1 MRATPSTATSRS
13 LSTADPRQDVAEQT
27 GRVAHD
33 ARPVRFS
40 GAALLAVRSMS
51 APARQ
56 PAPAPLD
63 RQPAAAAH
71 PHAATA
77 ESAPASL
84 VWLCLG
90 IVYVVWGSTYLAI
103 RVAVE
108 TMPPLLMGAA
118 RFTTAG
124 LLLYAVGRFRGA
136 PSARTLSRRQIGA
149 CWLVGS
155 LLAAGGNGVVNVAE
169 QYIPS
174 SLAALVISSVP
185 LWVVVMRRLTGESV
199 PWVTL
204 ASVAVGFCGVAL
216 LLLPGGGVHGG
227 RTLGFVLVVC
237 AAFSWALGSFTSRKL
252 PLPPDALLSTSLQMA
267 GGGITML
274 VAGLALGEAP
284 DVHPSRFST
293 DSLLA
298 FAYLILIGSLV
309 AYTAY
314 VWLLQNAPISKVAT
328 YAYVNPVIAIFLGW
342 SILSERVTT
351 TTLVGATVIVAS
363 VAATVRRE
371 SG

>member
-1 MRATPSTATSRS
+1 MTTPPAT
-13 LSTADPRQDVAEQT
+13 
-27 GRVAHD
+27 
-33 ARPVRFS
+33 
-40 GAALLAVRSMS
+40 
-51 APARQ
+51 APAR
-56 PAPAPLD
+56 
-63 RQPAAAAH
+63 
-71 PHAATA
+71 TA
-77 ESAPASL
+77 APASL

-118 RFTTAG
+118 RFTAAG
-124 LLLYAVGRFRGA
+124 LLLYAVARARGA
-136 PSARTLSRRQIGA
+136 DSIRTLTRGQLVS

-185 LWVVVMRRLTGESV
+185 LWVVVMRRVTGDPVPRLTLV
-199 PWVTL
+199 
-204 ASVAVGFCGVAL
+204 SVAIGFCGVAM
-216 LLLPGGGVHGG
+216 LLLPGGGTHGANAI
-227 RTLGFVLVVC
+227 GFVLVVC
-237 AAFSWALGSFTSRKL
+237 AAFSWALGSFSSRRVSL
-252 PLPPDALLSTSLQMA
+252 PSNALLSTAVQMA
-267 GGGITML
+267 GGGLTLL

-284 DVHPSRFST
+284 DVHPSRFSG
-293 DSLLA
+293 DSIIA

-342 SILSERVTT
+342 SILSENVTA
-351 TTLVGATVIVAS
+351 TTLAGAAVIVCS

>member
-1 MRATPSTATSRS
+1 MTA
-13 LSTADPRQDVAEQT
+13 A
-27 GRVAHD
+27 
-33 ARPVRFS
+33 
-40 GAALLAVRSMS
+40 
-51 APARQ
+51 APA
-56 PAPAPLD
+56 A
-63 RQPAAAAH
+63 
-71 PHAATA
+71 
-77 ESAPASL
+77 APASL

-124 LLLYAVGRFRGA
+124 LLLYAVARARGA
-136 PSARTLSRRQIGA
+136 GSARSLSRTQIGA
-149 CWLVGS
+149 CWIVGS

-185 LWVVVMRRLTGESV
+185 LWVVVMRRVTGESI
-199 PWVTL
+199 PRLTL
-204 ASVAVGFCGVAL
+204 VSVAIGFGGVAL
-216 LLLPGGGVHGG
+216 LLLPGGATHVGKPI
-227 RTLGFVLVVC
+227 GFVLVLL
-237 AAFSWALGSFTSRKL
+237 AAFSWALGSFTSRRL
-252 PLPPDALLSTSLQMA
+252 PLPPNALLSTALQMF
-267 GGGITML
+267 GGGITLL
-274 VAGLALGEAP
+274 VAGLALGETS
-284 DVHPSRFST
+284 DVHPDRFST

-328 YAYVNPVIAIFLGW
+328 YAYVNPVIAILLGW
-342 SILSERVTT
+342 AILSENVTAT
-351 TTLVGATVIVAS
+351 MLIGAAVIVCS

-371 SG
+371 AG

>member
-1 MRATPSTATSRS
+1 
-13 LSTADPRQDVAEQT
+13 
-27 GRVAHD
+27 
-33 ARPVRFS
+33 
-40 GAALLAVRSMS
+40 
-51 APARQ
+51 
-56 PAPAPLD
+56 
-63 RQPAAAAH
+63 
-71 PHAATA
+71 
-77 ESAPASL
+77 

-90 IVYVVWGSTYLAI
+90 IIYVVWGSTYLAI

-118 RFTTAG
+118 RFVTAG
-124 LLLYAVGRFRGA
+124 LLLYAVARARGA
-136 PSARTLSRRQIGA
+136 PSVRTLSRAQIGA
-149 CWLVGS
+149 CWVVGS

-185 LWVVVMRRLTGESV
+185 LWVVVMRRVTGEAV
-199 PWVTL
+199 PRVTL
-204 ASVAVGFCGVAL
+204 VSVAVGFGGVAL
-216 LLLPGGGVHGG
+216 LLLPGGATDVGKPI
-227 RTLGFVLVVC
+227 GFVLVLC
-237 AAFSWALGSFTSRKL
+237 AAFSWALGSFSSRQL
-252 PLPPDALLSTSLQMA
+252 PLPSNALLSTAVQMTA
-267 GGGITML
+267 GGITLL
-274 VAGLALGEAP
+274 VAGLATGETS

-293 DSLLA
+293 DSVLA
-298 FAYLILIGSLV
+298 FAYLIFIGSLV

-342 SILSERVTT
+342 SILSEKVTT
-351 TTLVGATVIVAS
+351 TTLVGAVVIVCS

>member
-1 MRATPSTATSRS
+1 MSVQSTASR
-13 LSTADPRQDVAEQT
+13 
-27 GRVAHD
+27 
-33 ARPVRFS
+33 
-40 GAALLAVRSMS
+40 
-51 APARQ
+51 
-56 PAPAPLD
+56 
-63 RQPAAAAH
+63 
-71 PHAATA
+71 AATA
-77 ESAPASL
+77 TTATTAAPPSL

-118 RFTTAG
+118 RFATAG
-124 LLLYAVGRFRGA
+124 LLLYAVARARGA
-136 PSARTLSRRQIGA
+136 PSVRTLTRRQLGA

-185 LWVVVMRRLTGESV
+185 LWVVVMRRATGDRV
-199 PWVTL
+199 PRLTL
-204 ASVAVGFCGVAL
+204 ASVAVGFAGVAL
-216 LLLPGGGVHGG
+216 LLLPGGATSVGKPI
-227 RTLGFVLVVC
+227 GFVLVVC
-237 AAFSWALGSFTSRKL
+237 AAFSWALGSFSSRRV
-252 PLPPDALLSTSLQMA
+252 PLPGDALLSTAVQMT
-267 GGGITML
+267 GGGLTLL
-274 VAGLALGEAP
+274 VLGLATGETA
-284 DVHPSRFST
+284 DVHASRFST

-298 FAYLILIGSLV
+298 FAYLIFIGSLV

-342 SILSERVTT
+342 AILSEKITT
-351 TTLVGATVIVAS
+351 TTLIGAAVIVCS

>member
-1 MRATPSTATSRS
+1 
-13 LSTADPRQDVAEQT
+13 
-27 GRVAHD
+27 
-33 ARPVRFS
+33 
-40 GAALLAVRSMS
+40 
-51 APARQ
+51 
-56 PAPAPLD
+56 
-63 RQPAAAAH
+63 
-71 PHAATA
+71 
-77 ESAPASL
+77 

-124 LLLYAVGRFRGA
+124 LLLYAIARTRGA
-136 PSARTLSRRQIGA
+136 PSVRTLSRAQVGA

-185 LWVVVMRRLTGESV
+185 LWVVVMRRVTGESV
-199 PWVTL
+199 PRLTL
-204 ASVAVGFCGVAL
+204 ASVAVGFGGVAL
-216 LLLPGGGVHGG
+216 LLLPGGATDVGKPI
-227 RTLGFVLVVC
+227 GFVLVVC
-237 AAFSWALGSFTSRKL
+237 AAFSWALGSFSSRRV
-252 PLPPDALLSTSLQMA
+252 PLPPNALLSTAVQMF
-267 GGGITML
+267 GGGVTLL
-274 VAGLALGEAP
+274 VAGLIVGEPAK
-284 DVHPSRFST
+284 VHPDRFST
-293 DSLLA
+293 DSVLA
-298 FAYLILIGSLV
+298 FAYLIFIGSLV

-342 SILSERVTT
+342 AILSENVTA
-351 TTLVGATVIVAS
+351 TTLVGAVVIVCS

>member
-1 MRATPSTATSRS
+1 MSAQAPPTTVP
-13 LSTADPRQDVAEQT
+13 
-27 GRVAHD
+27 
-33 ARPVRFS
+33 ARPGPDS
-40 GAALLAVRSMS
+40 GA
-51 APARQ
+51 
-56 PAPAPLD
+56 
-63 RQPAAAAH
+63 
-71 PHAATA
+71 
-77 ESAPASL
+77 APASL

-118 RFTTAG
+118 RFTAAG
-124 LLLYAVGRFRGA
+124 LLLYGVARFRGA
-136 PSARTLSRRQIGA
+136 PSIRSLTRAQIGA

-185 LWVVVMRRLTGESV
+185 LWVVLMRRVTGDSV
-199 PWVTL
+199 PRVTL
-204 ASVAVGFCGVAL
+204 ASVAVGFGGVAL
-216 LLLPGGGVHGG
+216 LLLPGGATHLGKPI
-227 RTLGFVLVVC
+227 GFVLVLC
-237 AAFSWALGSFTSRKL
+237 AAFSWALGSFSSQRV
-252 PLPPDALLSTSLQMA
+252 PLPPDALLSTALQMA
-267 GGGITML
+267 GGGLTLL
-274 VAGLALGEAP
+274 VAGLVTGETS
-284 DVHPSRFST
+284 DVHPDRFST
-293 DSLLA
+293 DSLIA
-298 FAYLILIGSLV
+298 FAYLIFIGSLV

-342 SILSERVTT
+342 AILSENITAT
-351 TTLVGATVIVAS
+351 MLVGAAVIVCS

>member
-1 MRATPSTATSRS
+1 MSVQTTAPS
-13 LSTADPRQDVAEQT
+13 
-27 GRVAHD
+27 RVTT
-33 ARPVRFS
+33 R
-40 GAALLAVRSMS
+40 M
-51 APARQ
+51 APA
-56 PAPAPLD
+56 
-63 RQPAAAAH
+63 
-71 PHAATA
+71 TM
-77 ESAPASL
+77 

-124 LLLYAVGRFRGA
+124 LLLYLVARARGA
-136 PSARTLSRRQIGA
+136 PSVRTLSRPQLGA

-185 LWVVVMRRLTGESV
+185 LWVVVMRRGTGGRV
-199 PWVTL
+199 PGLTL
-204 ASVAVGFCGVAL
+204 AGVGVGFCGVAL
-216 LLLPGGGVHGG
+216 LLLPGGA
-227 RTLGFVLVVC
+227 TDNTKPIGFVLVVF
-237 AAFSWALGSFTSRKL
+237 AAFSWALGSFSSRRM
-252 PLPPDALLSTSLQMA
+252 PLHRDALLSTSVQMA
-267 GGGITML
+267 GGGLTML
-274 VAGLALGEAP
+274 VLGLALGEAG
-284 DVHPSRFST
+284 DVHPGRISA

-298 FAYLILIGSLV
+298 FAYLIFIGSFV

-314 VWLLQNAPISKVAT
+314 VWLLQNAPISKVTT

-342 SILSERVTT
+342 SILSENVTAT
-351 TTLVGATVIVAS
+351 MLVGAVVIVCS

-371 SG
+371 TG

>member
-1 MRATPSTATSRS
+1 MTAP
-13 LSTADPRQDVAEQT
+13 LSQPARKRGVA
-27 GRVAHD
+27 A
-33 ARPVRFS
+33 
-40 GAALLAVRSMS
+40 
-51 APARQ
+51 APAAVQ
-56 PAPAPLD
+56 TAPSP
-63 RQPAAAAH
+63 
-71 PHAATA
+71 
-77 ESAPASL
+77 SL

-124 LLLYAVGRFRGA
+124 VLLYAVARARGA
-136 PSARTLSRRQIGA
+136 PSVRTLSRRQIGA

-185 LWVVVMRRLTGESV
+185 LWVVLMRRATGESV
-199 PWVTL
+199 PRLTL
-204 ASVAVGFCGVAL
+204 VSVAIGFGGVAL
-216 LLLPGGGVHGG
+216 LLLPGGATHVGKPI
-227 RTLGFVLVVC
+227 GFVLVLL
-237 AAFSWALGSFTSRKL
+237 AAFSWATGSFTSRKL
-252 PLPPDALLSTSLQMA
+252 PLPPNALLSTAVQMF
-267 GGGITML
+267 GGGITLL
-274 VAGLALGEAP
+274 VAGLAFGESS
-284 DVHPSRFST
+284 DVHPDRFST

-342 SILSERVTT
+342 SILSENVTAT
-351 TTLVGATVIVAS
+351 MLLGAVVIVCS

>member
-1 MRATPSTATSRS
+1 MSTRLASPPSPTKTTATS
-13 LSTADPRQDVAEQT
+13 A
-27 GRVAHD
+27 
-33 ARPVRFS
+33 
-40 GAALLAVRSMS
+40 
-51 APARQ
+51 
-56 PAPAPLD
+56 
-63 RQPAAAAH
+63 
-71 PHAATA
+71 
-77 ESAPASL
+77 APASL

-124 LLLYAVGRFRGA
+124 LLLYAVARTRGA
-136 PSARTLSRRQIGA
+136 PSVRTLSRSQVAG
-149 CWLVGS
+149 CWIVGS

-185 LWVVVMRRLTGESV
+185 LWVVVMRRVTGDPV
-199 PWVTL
+199 PRLTL
-204 ASVAVGFCGVAL
+204 ASVAVGFGGVAL
-216 LLLPGGGVHGG
+216 LLLPGGATHLGKPI
-227 RTLGFVLVVC
+227 GFVLVVF
-237 AAFSWALGSFTSRKL
+237 AAFSWALGSFSSRRVS
-252 PLPPDALLSTSLQMA
+252 LPPNALLSTAVQMFA
-267 GGGITML
+267 GGLTLL
-274 VAGLALGEAP
+274 VAGLAFGEAP
-284 DVHPSRFST
+284 DVHPDRFST

-342 SILSERVTT
+342 AILSENVTAT
-351 TTLVGATVIVAS
+351 MLVGAVVIVCS

-371 SG
+371 AG

>member
-1 MRATPSTATSRS
+1 
-13 LSTADPRQDVAEQT
+13 
-27 GRVAHD
+27 
-33 ARPVRFS
+33 
-40 GAALLAVRSMS
+40 
-51 APARQ
+51 
-56 PAPAPLD
+56 
-63 RQPAAAAH
+63 
-71 PHAATA
+71 
-77 ESAPASL
+77 

-90 IVYVVWGSTYLAI
+90 IVYVVWGSTYLTI

-124 LLLYAVGRFRGA
+124 LLLYTVARLRGA
-136 PSARTLSRRQIGA
+136 PSVRTLTRAQIGA

-155 LLAAGGNGVVNVAE
+155 LLAAGGNGVVNAAE

-185 LWVVVMRRLTGESV
+185 LWVVLMRRMTGERV
-199 PWVTL
+199 PWITL

-227 RTLGFVLVVC
+227 RTIGFVLVLC
-237 AAFSWALGSFTSRKL
+237 ASFSWALGSFTASRL
-252 PLPPDALLSTSLQMA
+252 PLPTDALLSTAVQMA
-267 GGGITML
+267 CGGLTML
-274 VAGLALGEAP
+274 VAGLALGESS
-284 DVHPSRFST
+284 DVHPDRFST

-298 FAYLILIGSLV
+298 FAYLIFVGSLI

-314 VWLLQNAPISKVAT
+314 AWLLQHAPISKVAT

-342 SILSERVTT
+342 AILSEHITVTT
-351 TTLVGATVIVAS
+351 LIGAAVIVSS

>member
-1 MRATPSTATSRS
+1 
-13 LSTADPRQDVAEQT
+13 
-27 GRVAHD
+27 
-33 ARPVRFS
+33 
-40 GAALLAVRSMS
+40 
-51 APARQ
+51 
-56 PAPAPLD
+56 
-63 RQPAAAAH
+63 
-71 PHAATA
+71 
-77 ESAPASL
+77 

-118 RFTTAG
+118 RFVAAG
-124 LLLYAVGRFRGA
+124 LLLYGVARFRGA
-136 PSARTLSRRQIGA
+136 PPVRSLTRAQLGA

-174 SLAALVISSVP
+174 SLAALVIASVP
-185 LWVVVMRRLTGESV
+185 LWVVLMRRVTGDSV
-199 PWVTL
+199 PRLTL
-204 ASVAVGFCGVAL
+204 ASVAVGFGGVAL
-216 LLLPGGGVHGG
+216 LLLPGGATHLGKPI
-227 RTLGFVLVVC
+227 GFVLVLC
-237 AAFSWALGSFTSRKL
+237 AAFSWALGSFSSQRV
-252 PLPPDALLSTSLQMA
+252 PLPPDALLSTSVQMA
-267 GGGITML
+267 GGGVTLL
-274 VAGLALGEAP
+274 VAGLVTGEVS
-284 DVHPSRFST
+284 DVHPDRFST
-293 DSLLA
+293 DSVLA
-298 FAYLILIGSLV
+298 FAYLIFIGSLV

-342 SILSERVTT
+342 SILSEKITT
-351 TTLVGATVIVAS
+351 TMLVGAFVIVCS

>member
-1 MRATPSTATSRS
+1 MSVQSTA
-13 LSTADPRQDVAEQT
+13 PERQVSVATRET
-27 GRVAHD
+27 G
-33 ARPVRFS
+33 
-40 GAALLAVRSMS
+40 
-51 APARQ
+51 
-56 PAPAPLD
+56 
-63 RQPAAAAH
+63 
-71 PHAATA
+71 
-77 ESAPASL
+77 PASL

-124 LLLYAVGRFRGA
+124 LLLYAFARWRGA
-136 PSARTLSRRQIGA
+136 PSVRTLSRAQLGA

-174 SLAALVISSVP
+174 SLAALVIASVP
-185 LWVVVMRRLTGESV
+185 LWVVVMRRVTGDSV
-199 PWVTL
+199 PVVTL
-204 ASVAVGFCGVAL
+204 VSVALGFGGVAL
-216 LLLPGGGVHGG
+216 LLLPGGATDLGKPI
-227 RTLGFVLVVC
+227 GFVLVVI
-237 AAFSWALGSFTSRKL
+237 AAFSWALGSFSSRHV
-252 PLPPDALLSTSLQMA
+252 PLPPDALLSTSLQMT
-267 GGGITML
+267 GGGLTLLFFGL
-274 VAGLALGEAP
+274 VTGETA
-284 DVHPSRFST
+284 DVHPSHFST
-293 DSLLA
+293 DSILA
-298 FAYLILIGSLV
+298 FAYLIFIGSLV

-342 SILSERVTT
+342 AILSEHVTAT
-351 TTLVGATVIVAS
+351 IVAGAAIVVAS
-363 VAATVRRE
+363 VAGIVRRE